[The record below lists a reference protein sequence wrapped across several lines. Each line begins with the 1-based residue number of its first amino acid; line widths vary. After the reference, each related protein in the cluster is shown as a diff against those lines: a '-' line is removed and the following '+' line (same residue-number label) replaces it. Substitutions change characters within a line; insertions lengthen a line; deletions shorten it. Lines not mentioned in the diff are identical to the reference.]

1 MDKSVVD
8 AIDKFYKMKQTYDS
22 AINKARKDVAKD
34 KTLTKQQKR
43 QKLAQMK
50 KKCINCGKPGGTIFT
65 ASSDVLRAQCGN
77 EEPCPLDLHIQKGTY
92 ENVLT
97 AISYLR
103 GEEESTKTSI
113 IRTKLDLLFGY
124 STEDEALSQFDKL
137 RSTLKEDQD
146 FRELVDDAATNVIAR
161 PDIQDKL
168 KDMKQSLFVE
178 KERLRA
184 LSNEF
189 KIARDPSK
197 IDDMVEVYTGDPKSN
212 VAQES
217 ISQSDVD
224 ELPPII
230 SFSGIKDLAM
240 KIQELEYAIN
250 AIECA
255 DGMPPPCEE
264 QTHLVQ
270 KPYGYAELQYSIGEE
285 ATLISDQE

>member
-8 AIDKFYKMKQTYDS
+8 AIDKFYKMKQTYDND
-22 AINKARKDVAKD
+22 ITKQRKSISKD

-43 QKLAQMK
+43 QKLSQMK
-50 KKCINCGKPGGTIFT
+50 TKCINCGKQGGTIFT
-65 ASSDVLRAQCGN
+65 VSADVLRAQCGH
-77 EEPCPLDLHIQKGTY
+77 EQPCSLDLHIQKGAY

-97 AISYLR
+97 TISYLR
-103 GEEESTKTSI
+103 EAEESTKSGI

-124 STEDEALSQFDKL
+124 STEDEALSQFEKL

-146 FRELVDDAATNVIAR
+146 LREMIDVAATNVITR

-168 KDMKQSLFVE
+168 KDMKQSLFEE

-184 LSNEF
+184 LSNDY

-197 IDDMVEVYTGDPKSN
+197 IDDMVEVYTGDPKSKAA
-212 VAQES
+212 VEPVS
-217 ISQSDVD
+217 PSDVD
-224 ELPPII
+224 EIPPVIN
-230 SFSGIKDLAM
+230 FSGIKDLVM
-240 KIQELEYAIN
+240 KIQDMEYAIN
-250 AIECA
+250 AIECG
-255 DGMPPPCEE
+255 DGMPPPCQEE
-264 QTHLVQ
+264 TYLVQ